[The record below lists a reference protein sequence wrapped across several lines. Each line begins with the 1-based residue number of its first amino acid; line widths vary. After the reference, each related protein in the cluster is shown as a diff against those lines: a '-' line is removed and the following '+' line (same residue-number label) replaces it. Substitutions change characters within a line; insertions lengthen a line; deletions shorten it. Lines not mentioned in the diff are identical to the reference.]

1 MAEEWERYR
10 AAKAAEYMRHVEAL
24 SRRVRSLRMEIELQ
38 RQSMLPKAVCY
49 EAAGASPNYCADA
62 IPEGVAKL
70 ERLIADYCEELS
82 ACVEEQRRAHEC
94 VALIARE
101 ERRDALR
108 LRYLCGMTWE
118 RVCVE
123 TGYSYRHVMRIKSEA
138 LSELY
143 GVMPHE
149 WRDPS
154 SGAIGA

>member
-1 MAEEWERYR
+1 M
-10 AAKAAEYMRHVEAL
+10 
-24 SRRVRSLRMEIELQ
+24 
-38 RQSMLPKAVCY
+38 
-49 EAAGASPNYCADA
+49 
-62 IPEGVAKL
+62 
-70 ERLIADYCEELS
+70 S

-138 LSELY
+138 LSEALR
-143 GVMPHE
+143 GHAARVARPVERGDRRVIAKDGTPCHTKT
-149 WRDPS
+149 
-154 SGAIGA
+154 